1 MRLPGSGDGLLGVD
15 KPTGPTSH
23 DVVAAARRALGT
35 KRIGHTGTLD
45 PFASG
50 LLVLCVGRATR
61 LVEYLAAFPKSYEA
75 EVRLGRTTATLDT
88 ESPVLRE
95 RTGWET
101 LTAGDIRAALTAML
115 GTQEQIPPVYSAKKV
130 RGEAAHRRV
139 RRGETV
145 ELAPVVVEVHELELL
160 ELRLPLMRLRV
171 TASTGTYI
179 RALAR
184 DLGETLG
191 VGAHLTELRRTRIG
205 PFGVDGALAADDLP
219 DPTAVAAAWVPP
231 LEALAHLPRLDLDPD
246 AATRLQAGRAVP
258 LPPGIP
264 GARVP
269 SPGAAVAVC
278 AEDDLLAVAVLDR
291 GMLRPRKVFPRG

>member
-15 KPTGPTSH
+15 KPAGPTSH
-23 DVVAAARRALGT
+23 DVVADARRALGT

-61 LVEYLAAFPKSYEA
+61 LVEYLAAFRKSYEA
-75 EVRLGRTTATLDT
+75 EVRLGGTTATLDT
-88 ESPVLRE
+88 ESPVLHE

-101 LTAGDIRAALTAML
+101 LTADDIRAALTAML
-115 GTQEQIPPVYSAKKV
+115 GPQEQIPPIYSAKKV

-145 ELAPVVVEVHELELL
+145 ELAPVAVEIHEFELL
-160 ELRLPLMRLRV
+160 ELRLPLLRVRV

-179 RALAR
+179 RAMAR
-184 DLGETLG
+184 DLGEALE
-191 VGAHLTELRRTRIG
+191 VGAHLTALRRTRIG
-205 PFGVDGALAADDLP
+205 PFGVDEALAKDDLP
-219 DPTAVAAAWVPP
+219 DPAAVAAAWIPP
-231 LEALAHLPRLDLDPD
+231 LGALPHLPRLDLDPD
-246 AATRLQAGRAVP
+246 EATRLQAGRAVP
-258 LPPGIP
+258 LPSDVAGD
-264 GARVP
+264 RVP

-278 AEDDLLAVAVLDR
+278 VEDDLLAVAVLEG